1 MDYTYIRTYIHAYTK
16 LRMNSV
22 YYRKDQKNYN
32 KMGVRRSDDDDDGAT
47 ATTTRNRQIPTN
59 PTTTAVVAAATTA
72 KHRKTAPPTL
82 SSSLSSSSTQFTC
95 PECYRSVGNGQSLGG
110 HKKSCLFFKLYYIQ
124 RTEEEW
130 YIVIH
135 PQRQPQRQPQRH
147 R

>member
-1 MDYTYIRTYIHAYTK
+1 
-16 LRMNSV
+16 MNSV

-135 PQRQPQRQPQRH
+135 PQPQPQRQPQRH